1 MSGLWS
7 VSTLLC
13 FATNM
18 LLGKGAQ
25 DWSHP
30 AFKGGERCCARHQSC
45 GKRGKEAGGEETS
58 AEGTCPPPEDTAS
71 GFPSNPQHTKA
82 QLLPKESL
90 LKPLGKA
97 TFAEPNLP
105 FSSWGAGCA
114 AGGIAEAPSNSEPS
128 ARGETPLFPR
138 RCGQMPALVS

>member
-1 MSGLWS
+1 MSGLWA

-13 FATNM
+13 FATNA

-71 GFPSNPQHTKA
+71 GFPSNPQHIKA

-90 LKPLGKA
+90 LKPPGEGNSRRTQPSLQLVEGRLRCRRHHRGSLQLRAQCLGEK
-97 TFAEPNLP
+97 L
-105 FSSWGAGCA
+105 
-114 AGGIAEAPSNSEPS
+114 
-128 ARGETPLFPR
+128 
-138 RCGQMPALVS
+138 RCFLADVAKCLL

>member
-1 MSGLWS
+1 MSGLWA

-13 FATNM
+13 FATNV

-25 DWSHP
+25 GWSHP

-58 AEGTCPPPEDTAS
+58 AEGTCPPPEDTAR
-71 GFPSNPQHTKA
+71 GFPSSPRHIKA

-97 TFAEPNLP
+97 TRRTQPSLQLV
-105 FSSWGAGCA
+105 
-114 AGGIAEAPSNSEPS
+114 GGRLRCRRHR
-128 ARGETPLFPR
+128 RGSLQLRAQRSGGKLRCFLADVAKCPL
-138 RCGQMPALVS
+138 Q